1 MSNWLFNPCTF
12 YNGSQRNPQL
22 KMSMKMFVDKKH
34 QHGHTRENN
43 WLHRTRVESR
53 ESRKINDSSEH
64 MLKVE
69 KVGKVH
75 SNCKSY

>member
-1 MSNWLFNPCTF
+1 
-12 YNGSQRNPQL
+12 
-22 KMSMKMFVDKKH
+22 MSMKMFVDKKH

-43 WLHRTRVESR
+43 YYTERV
-53 ESRKINDSSEH
+53 
-64 MLKVE
+64 LKVE